1 MEDYREMVQTHYPA
15 ARSTLSVGGVSG
27 SKSRTFMELYQL
39 ADAVLYEVKNSQKG
53 LQKFR
58 ILE

>member
-1 MEDYREMVQTHYPA
+1 VQTHYPA